1 MYVPFCSVGQGHG
14 EGSRGVHMFEKI
26 VRSLLSFLRN
36 RRMYSPYI
44 TCVYIVRLVPTCV
57 NCLTWTTDAP
67 KGLMDSGKAF
77 VAYFEAVKKEYDVC
91 LLCSWR
97 SICCIYM
104 LQIKVHFSLL
114 IRASKIH
121 EISHYKHTT
130 ILRTYL
136 ELT

>member
-44 TCVYIVRLVPTCV
+44 TCVYIVRLVSTCA
-57 NCLTWTTDAP
+57 NHLTWTTDAP

-91 LLCSWR
+91 SPVHLACVWFNNAYIYCKVLCT
-97 SICCIYM
+97 
-104 LQIKVHFSLL
+104 L
-114 IRASKIH
+114 IRAPEMH

-130 ILRTYL
+130 ILS
-136 ELT
+136 